1 MGRFIDPE
9 ERRYQRR
16 LIPLN
21 IVMAIIALVATI
33 SLLFAPLLVIDMSK
47 AMEGMPQNGTEQGSS
62 SGADKATND
71 LIAECLD
78 FKLSISTMTFG
89 QLGFASEDKQLEAF
103 VESLFPDDVI
113 EHLMV
118 SAVNLGVAMS
128 AEILEEE
135 GYDLDKLTEEFKK
148 IDGVKNEEE
157 FKTVMDGYIGVIETQ
172 VGDEFSDEMKDELSS
187 MLVDMYKDTI
197 KEVGAD
203 NFSLEAFVCVS
214 FVNIVNENREE
225 GAPAIPVVTEYND
238 LFVGILD
245 GTVAM
250 PGSNG
255 DTSAMDAVKDLF
267 EMAGNYFKIVFA
279 VLAFFALIWFI
290 LFLFAF
296 IRIFTKNKRFTM
308 WYAKLLGG
316 IPCLIFGV
324 APLLAGLILGSSLGA
339 EVVALLGAI
348 STFTWISGVCYLL
361 MWLFSIFWAFPIKRK
376 IRKIRKGEPV

>member
-1 MGRFIDPE
+1 MGKYIDPE

-21 IVMAIIALVATI
+21 IVMAVIALVATI
-33 SLLFAPLLVIDMSK
+33 SLLFAPLLVVDMSK
-47 AMEGMPQNGTEQGSS
+47 ATEGLTESGTTEEGSS
-62 SGADKATND
+62 NSSDAAMND
-71 LIAECLD
+71 LIKECLD

-89 QLGFASEDKQLEAF
+89 QLGFAPADKQLETF
-103 VESLFPDDVI
+103 VDSLFPAEVI

-118 SAVNLGVAMS
+118 SAVNLGVAMG

-135 GYDLDKLTEEFKK
+135 GFDLDKLTQEFKK
-148 IDGVKNEEE
+148 IDGVKS
-157 FKTVMDGYIGVIETQ
+157 K
-172 VGDEFSDEMKDELSS
+172 DEFQEVTTEYVDKIVSLTGDVSEETRTEITKMLNEMYD
-187 MLVDMYKDTI
+187 DTVN
-197 KEVGAD
+197 EVGAD

-214 FVNIVNENREE
+214 FVGLVNENLEE
-225 GAPAIPVVTEYND
+225 GATEIPVVTEYND

-245 GTVAM
+245 GSIAL
-250 PGSNG
+250 PGSG
-255 DTSAMDAVKDLF
+255 DTSNAMDSVVQMF
-267 EMAGNYFKIVFA
+267 ESFGMYFKIVFA

-324 APLLAGLILGSSLGA
+324 APLIGGLILGASLGA
-339 EVVALLGAI
+339 EVTAMLGAI
-348 STFTWISGVCYLL
+348 TSYTWISGGCYLL
-361 MWLFSIFWAFPIKRK
+361 MWVFSIFWAFPIKRK
-376 IRKIRKGEPV
+376 IRKIRKGQY